1 MTTAVSVAGAIDTL
15 NDQTQPSTATRTPAT
30 ARDMSN
36 GTKTSAHRD
45 NTSPKE
51 QAPAPSDSS
60 TNRILLNPLL
70 SEFIDCIENL
80 PGRLQLLLSEL
91 RNVDAEV
98 YRKLLLIKS

>member
-15 NDQTQPSTATRTPAT
+15 NDQTHPSTATRTPAT

-36 GTKTSAHRD
+36 GTKTS
-45 NTSPKE
+45 PKE
-51 QAPAPSDSS
+51 QAPASNDSS

>member
-15 NDQTQPSTATRTPAT
+15 NDQTQPLTASKTTKAK
-30 ARDMSN
+30 DMSN
-36 GTKTSAHRD
+36 ESKHSTKE
-45 NTSPKE
+45 NTLTGSN
-51 QAPAPSDSS
+51 DSNA
-60 TNRILLNPLL
+60 NRIPLNPLL

-98 YRKLLLIKS
+98 NCKQIKYSLQNSIKI